1 LAYRLGQRGSAFG
14 GLLMA
19 TALLGNCGMHAAV
32 LLVVQACKSGVALLV
47 SQSSV
52 IDPEKEEAAAAEE
65 VKALV
70 EGSSLL
76 LAGAGGVL
84 VEELLAAGSLVPLVS
99 LIGDGLCLRGSRLST
114 LLHRLQRT
122 RAAFLRVLHAGKCD
136 LTLQSLRGLASEP
149 GKEASA
155 AEP

>member
-1 LAYRLGQRGSAFG
+1 LAKGSSLLLPFSLGD
-14 GLLMA
+14 
-19 TALLGNCGMHAAV
+19 AL
-32 LLVVQACKSGVALLV
+32 
-47 SQSSV
+47 
-52 IDPEKEEAAAAEE
+52 AEE

-136 LTLQSLRGLASEP
+136 LTLQSL
-149 GKEASA
+149 
-155 AEP
+155 